1 MKNLNQKNC
10 GSVCSRADFFASLAV
25 RYLQFPLGEIDY
37 RQVGHDLVSLS
48 GAHSVFLNLYVAD
61 KHCIETKAFASSL
74 TGGAVPSYGPSFVGR
89 SWPMD
94 DAVGKTFRS
103 SELTPINAET
113 GGGLDTMVHSLFSR
127 FGEVGLWALCLLHDG
142 RFLGNFFMVFEKGEQ
157 KPDRRGIDAF
167 TEIVVRLLLRK
178 EKERQLQQNLTE
190 KDLILRESHHRIK
203 NNLSLISSLV
213 ALQGE
218 LLSPEL
224 ASLLYPI
231 ISRINAIVLIH
242 EQLHE
247 AGSDGKQVRFETYV
261 RRLVGELADSFR
273 SDDSGITLSILRAD
287 HAFFEDGTA
296 IPLGII
302 LTELVMNSF
311 KHAFKGLPG
320 GRIDVS
326 FMCEDQTAQLIVQ
339 DDGRG
344 MVSSDIP
351 KQNSAGAS
359 LGLVLVESLTAQLQG
374 HWEQSIGEKGRGL
387 KNTVVFPLP

>member
-1 MKNLNQKNC
+1 MRNLNDKNC
-10 GSVCSRADFFASLAV
+10 GSAYSRSDFFASLAV

-48 GAHSVFLNLYVAD
+48 GAQSVFLNLYVAD

-74 TGGAVPSYGPSFVGR
+74 AEGAVPSCGPSFVGR
-89 SWPMD
+89 SWPVD
-94 DAVGKTFRS
+94 DAAGKIFTS
-103 SELTPINAET
+103 SELIPVNAET
-113 GGGLDTMVHSLFSR
+113 GGGSDTMAHSLFSR
-127 FGEVGLWALCLLHDG
+127 FGEVGLWALGLFHDG
-142 RFLGNFFMVFEKGEQ
+142 RFLGNFFMVFDEGRQ
-157 KPDRRGIDAF
+157 KPDRNGIDTFA
-167 TEIVVRLLLRK
+167 EIVVHLLLRK
-178 EKERQLQQNLTE
+178 ERERQLEQNLTE

-224 ASLLYPI
+224 AGLLYPI
-231 ISRINAIVLIH
+231 INRINAIVLIH

-247 AGSDGKQVRFETYV
+247 AGSDGKRVRFEAYV
-261 RRLVGELADSFR
+261 KRLVRELADSFR
-273 SDDSGITLSILRAD
+273 SDYSGIMLSLLRAD
-287 HAFFEDGTA
+287 HALFEDGTA

-311 KHAFKGLPG
+311 KHAFAGLPG

-326 FMCEDQTAQLIVQ
+326 FMCEDRTAQLIVQ

-344 MVSSDIP
+344 MVSSEIP
-351 KQNSAGAS
+351 KPDRVGAS

-374 HWEQSIGEKGRGL
+374 HWEQSMGENGRGL
-387 KNTVVFPLP
+387 KNVVAFPLP